1 MKNLSMMMMLA
12 SVLFLSCKK
21 DQNETPDNTLA
32 IRMSNELIASI
43 NNNEVASEE
52 VLKYFAK
59 GNPVV
64 TDKEVPLK
72 VGGQT
77 RILQADQKFAV
88 TVTAADSAQTESVQ
102 GKSKPWKD
110 CRYTVLVQDYG
121 DHINYL
127 PISNSPGCPDLPK
140 FSIDVVN

>member
-1 MKNLSMMMMLA
+1 MRKLIMMMLA
-12 SVLFLSCKK
+12 SALFFSCKK
-21 DQNETPDNTLA
+21 DTNVTPEDTLA
-32 IRMSNELIASI
+32 IRMSNELIAAI
-43 NNNEVASEE
+43 NSNELASKE
-52 VLKYFAK
+52 VLNYFAA

-64 TDKEVPLK
+64 TDKDITLTLEGKTV
-72 VGGQT
+72 V
-77 RILQADQKFAV
+77 LQSGKQFAV
-88 TVTAADSAQTESVQ
+88 TETSATAEQTSSVQ
-102 GKSKPWKD
+102 NKSKPWKD